1 MWFCLNRIEEYN
13 LKYVAFLDILGFKSK
28 LNTFSTHDK
37 AINYISRFSS
47 IVYKEFVKLKAT
59 NNVKGYI
66 ISDSVILYSTNT
78 EPQSLMNLM
87 NLINNICRAA
97 FKANILIRG
106 GLAKGDFDRVPA
118 SELENLEK
126 GLIVGEAFVKAF
138 AQERFVK
145 AIGIIVSKDVK
156 DDIFKYIEN
165 NDERIKKDLILL
177 PDGINLDREKKQYYL
192 FKYIDIDFLSNSN
205 NLKSFISMAIDAKYL
220 PHYYNTLYVAVKD
233 VEKDLKVKKLF
244 CQIVK
249 ILGELGSNNEDLVN
263 KFVKNASVDK
273 VEAEFQL
280 LLAQYIERVNYRLK
294 ADNGL

>member
-1 MWFCLNRIEEYN
+1 M
-13 LKYVAFLDILGFKSK
+13 KYVAFLDILGFKSK

-66 ISDSVILYSTNT
+66 ISDSVILYSTNI
-78 EPQSLMNLM
+78 EPKSLMNLM

-138 AQERFVK
+138 SQERFAKV
-145 AIGIIVSKDVK
+145 IGIIVSKDVK
-156 DDIFKYIEN
+156 DDLFKYIEN
-165 NDERIKKDLILL
+165 DDESIKKDLIIL
-177 PDGINLDREKKQYYL
+177 PDGINLDREKKPYYL
-192 FKYIDIDFLSNSN
+192 FKYIDIDFLFKRD
-205 NLKSFISMAIDAKYL
+205 NLNSFISMAVDANYL

-233 VEKDLKVKKLF
+233 VEKERKVKKLF

-249 ILGELGSNNEDLVN
+249 VLGKLGGNNEDLVN
-263 KFVKNASVDK
+263 IFVERAAVDK

-280 LLAQYIERVNYRLK
+280 LLAQYIERESTI
-294 ADNGL
+294 D